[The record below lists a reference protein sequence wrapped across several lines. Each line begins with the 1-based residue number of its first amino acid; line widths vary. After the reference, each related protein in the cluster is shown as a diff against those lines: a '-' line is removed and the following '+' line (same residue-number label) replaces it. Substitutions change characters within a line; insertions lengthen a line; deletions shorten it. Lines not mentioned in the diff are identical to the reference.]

1 MLKIKDNLDL
11 KELENFGYYYS
22 NEHKA
27 YKKDYFTGLHTIYI
41 YVFVD
46 NHNYKHRQIDAN
58 SSNIIDCVFREDR
71 LLALCKDLVE
81 AGLVE
86 KVEE

>member
-1 MLKIKDNLDL
+1 MLKIKNEVDL
-11 KELENFGYYYS
+11 KELEKFGFYYS
-22 NEHKA
+22 NNNKA
-27 YKKDYFTGLHTIYI
+27 YKRDYYTGLHTIYI

-58 SSNIIDCVFREDR
+58 SSSVIDCMFRDDR
-71 LLALCKDLVE
+71 LLGLCKDLVE